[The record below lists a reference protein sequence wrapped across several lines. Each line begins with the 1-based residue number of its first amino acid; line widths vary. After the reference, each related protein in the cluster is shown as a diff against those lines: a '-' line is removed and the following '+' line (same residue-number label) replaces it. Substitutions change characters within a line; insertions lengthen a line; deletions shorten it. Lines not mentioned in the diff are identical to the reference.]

1 MMSTTYMG
9 LLFRKIPKC
18 DTGHH
23 HQHKIH
29 NDVEHIPYSTQR
41 IKINQRNVG
50 TEIPGDGSTVV
61 PGDSSI

>member
-1 MMSTTYMG
+1 MP
-9 LLFRKIPKC
+9 IPNILGHIFV
-18 DTGHH
+18 GHH

-50 TEIPGDGSTVV
+50 TENPGDGSTVV
-61 PGDSSI
+61 LGDSSI